1 MQLEFH
7 RSFFSKISLLFLFCL
22 VLASPSILS
31 GQIKGRIVEKDSKLP
46 IAFASVTYKIQ
57 SNQKGVI
64 SDIYGE
70 FEIAETDIDIINV
83 SCVGFKP
90 CKINIPPGSESNITV
105 ELESYTHELNEV
117 IITPANNPALKIIA
131 KVLSNKDRNNFQ
143 TYERYKYNCYVKTLI
158 DLKTA
163 ADANTQDSL
172 NIKANEKIKQHAAF
186 ISETVISC
194 LKIDNYSETKIIAQ
208 KTTGFDDP
216 LFVKALVSVFHN
228 SISFYENSISLFELP
243 LSDDNSIT
251 EYISPLSDACLS
263 IYNYQLTDTIINS
276 ADSVYI
282 MNYYPKKGKN
292 VNSLRGELYIST
304 NGFAIKT
311 IVAEPSEKGLV
322 GFRFKQ
328 DYEYINNR
336 WFPSRLDEEIGL
348 ISQKISS
355 NINAYP
361 VYLIA
366 TRIDSINYNPIITKS
381 RRNQEKVYVDISS
394 LKISDSLI
402 NATRP
407 DSLTIREKNT
417 MAFMEDSGKKHN
429 MDRMLGIITK
439 LANGKLPVGFLD
451 LDLFQV
457 YNFNKYEGTRLGLGL
472 NTNSKLSKYIS
483 VGGFAGYGFR
493 DRQYK
498 YGGQVIFDLYK
509 PNDIELKLSF
519 QNNLKEVGSDMIED
533 YSNQTFS
540 DYLRSYI
547 GYRFDNITE
556 RKAELSFRT
565 FRFLEVSTSLESER
579 DKAIVHI

>member
-1 MQLEFH
+1 MQMEFH
-7 RSFFSKISLLFLFCL
+7 RSFFSKISLLILFCL
-22 VLASPSILS
+22 VFASPSLLF
-31 GQIKGRIVEKDSKLP
+31 GQLKGRIVQKDSQLP
-46 IAFASVTYKIQ
+46 IAFASVTYKKQTI
-57 SNQKGVI
+57 QKGVI
-64 SDIYGE
+64 SDIYGK
-70 FEIAETDIDIINV
+70 FEIPEPDINNINV

-90 CKINIPPGSESNITV
+90 GKINIPPGSELNITV

-143 TYERYKYNCYVKTLI
+143 SYERYKYNCYVKTLI

-172 NIKANEKIKQHAAF
+172 NINANEKIKQHAAF

-194 LKIDNYSETKIIAQ
+194 MKIDNYSETKIIAQ

-228 SISFYENSISLFELP
+228 SISFYDNSISLFELP

-251 EYISPLSDACLS
+251 EYISPLADACLS

-348 ISQKISS
+348 ISQKISG

-361 VYLIA
+361 VYLIS
-366 TRIDSINYNPIITKS
+366 TRIDSINYNPIIKNPEGI
-381 RRNQEKVYVDISS
+381 RKKYM
-394 LKISDSLI
+394 LI
-402 NATRP
+402 
-407 DSLTIREKNT
+407 
-417 MAFMEDSGKKHN
+417 
-429 MDRMLGIITK
+429 
-439 LANGKLPVGFLD
+439 FL
-451 LDLFQV
+451 
-457 YNFNKYEGTRLGLGL
+457 
-472 NTNSKLSKYIS
+472 
-483 VGGFAGYGFR
+483 
-493 DRQYK
+493 
-498 YGGQVIFDLYK
+498 
-509 PNDIELKLSF
+509 
-519 QNNLKEVGSDMIED
+519 
-533 YSNQTFS
+533 
-540 DYLRSYI
+540 
-547 GYRFDNITE
+547 
-556 RKAELSFRT
+556 
-565 FRFLEVSTSLESER
+565 
-579 DKAIVHI
+579 H